1 MEFPYS
7 LPIIIDGM
15 TSCNEI
21 TKDNPD
27 NICAEKI
34 ILDDT
39 DMLISA
45 KKTAV
50 ENGVNSIFAPTGGI
64 FHSRLKDLGYDDKF
78 NEFITGIT
86 KLCSDIG
93 GNDILT
99 GGVITHKQVGRIEY
113 KSPAF
118 EDCYFSYLE
127 KMTLLKDSGAKYV
140 LLKNHKDLFNMRAGV
155 LAAKTAKLPVFVIM
169 EVDDEGK
176 NNEDTDYIAALI
188 TLQALG
194 AAAFGIYCTD
204 GIKHETALIKKAFPH
219 AEIPLIAV
227 INTETDTQNELK
239 RISEKGAS
247 IFIDAAE
254 NIQKQKI
261 DFLKKLPVKFNINSE
276 KDSFAAAIDRE
287 VFFLP
292 ETLVFSE
299 PLYCSYDMSD
309 ELIDFDDENIN
320 AIYIELTSTD
330 DASYLSDN
338 SNMSKLPFII
348 HSNDFTAIEAAL
360 RYFQGRL
367 IIDTK
372 CDIDEQ
378 KLQKLA
384 RKYGA
389 ILY

>member
-21 TKDNPD
+21 TKDDPD
-27 NICAEKI
+27 NICAEKTV
-34 ILDDT
+34 LDNPDI
-39 DMLISA
+39 LISA
-45 KKTAV
+45 KSSAV
-50 ENGVNSIFAPTGGI
+50 ENGVNSILSPTGGI
-64 FHSRLKDLGYDDKF
+64 FHSRLKDLGYDDSF
-78 NEFITGIT
+78 SEFITKIT
-86 KLCSDIG
+86 ELCSDTG
-93 GNDILT
+93 GDDILT
-99 GGVITHKQVGRIEY
+99 GSVIIHKQVGRIEY

-188 TLQALG
+188 TLQSLG
-194 AAAFGIYCTD
+194 ASAFGIYCTD

-227 INTETDTQNELK
+227 INTQTDTEKELQ

-254 NIQKQKI
+254 NIQKDKI
-261 DFLKKLPVKFNINSE
+261 ALLKKLPVKFTSDSE
-276 KDSFAAAIDRE
+276 KDSFAAAVDRE

-292 ETLVFSE
+292 EAPVFSE
-299 PLYCSYDMSD
+299 PLYCTYDMSD

-330 DASYLSDN
+330 DASYLADN
-338 SNMSKLPFII
+338 ANMSRLPFII
-348 HSNDFTAIEAAL
+348 HSNDITTIEAAL

-367 IIDTK
+367 IIDKK

-378 KLQKLA
+378 KLQNLA

>member
-1 MEFPYS
+1 MKFPYS

-15 TSCNEI
+15 TSCSEI
-21 TKDNPD
+21 TRDDPD
-27 NICAEKI
+27 NVCAEKI
-34 ILDDT
+34 ILDDP
-39 DMLISA
+39 DILISA

-50 ENGVNSIFAPTGGI
+50 ENGVNSLLSPTGDI
-64 FHSRLKDLGYDDKF
+64 LHSRLKDLGYDDRF
-78 NEFITGIT
+78 NEFITEIT
-86 KLCSDIG
+86 RICSKTG
-93 GNDILT
+93 GEDILT
-99 GGVITHKQVGRIEY
+99 GGIITHKQVGRIEY
-113 KSPAF
+113 QSPAF

-127 KMTLLKDSGAKYV
+127 KMSLLKDSGAKYV

-155 LAAKTAKLPVFVIM
+155 LAAKTSKLPVFVLM

-227 INTETDTQNELK
+227 INSETDTEKELQ

-247 IFIDAAE
+247 IFIDTAE
-254 NIQKQKI
+254 NIQKDKLE
-261 DFLKKLPVKFNINSE
+261 FLKKLPVRFDPDSE

-292 ETLVFSE
+292 ETPIFSE

-309 ELIDFDDENIN
+309 ELIDFDDESIN
-320 AIYIELTSTD
+320 AIYIELISAD
-330 DASYLSDN
+330 DASYLSFN
-338 SNMSKLPFII
+338 SNMTRLPFII
-348 HSNDFTAIEAAL
+348 HSNDPIAIEAAL
-360 RYFQGRL
+360 RYFHGRL
-367 IIDTK
+367 MIDTK

-378 KLQKLA
+378 RLTALA
-384 RKYGA
+384 GKYGA